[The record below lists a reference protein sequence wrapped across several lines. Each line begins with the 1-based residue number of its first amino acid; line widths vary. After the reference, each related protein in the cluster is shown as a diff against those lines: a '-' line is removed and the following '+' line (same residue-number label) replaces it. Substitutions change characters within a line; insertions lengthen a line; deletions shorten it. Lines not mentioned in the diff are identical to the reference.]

1 MQRKSQ
7 RAKSEQLKPS
17 NTLLKATAPVALKSL
32 ALEPL
37 TKQKKKAQLLKRKLV
52 VAKKCIMNR

>member
-37 TKQKKKAQLLKRKLV
+37 TKQKKKSTTPEKETS
-52 VAKKCIMNR
+52 CC